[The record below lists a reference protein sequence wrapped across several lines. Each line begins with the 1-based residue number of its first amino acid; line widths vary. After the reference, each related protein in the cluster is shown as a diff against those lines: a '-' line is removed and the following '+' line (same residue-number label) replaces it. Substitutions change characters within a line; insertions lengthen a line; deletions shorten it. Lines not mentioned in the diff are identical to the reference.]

1 MNIVIFDGVCNFCN
15 ASVNW
20 IIRHDKE
27 NRLKFAAH
35 QSEAGQKLLLQHN
48 IAPDELETVVFI
60 NEGVAYKKSDAFIR
74 ICKLLKGYPK
84 YFTIIRFIPRFI
96 RDFFYNLTAKYRYNI
111 FGKKDQCMIPSAE
124 IREKFIIEA

>member
-20 IIRHDKE
+20 IIKHDKD
-27 NRLKFAAH
+27 NQLKFAAH
-35 QSEAGQKLLLQHN
+35 QSHAGQKLLLQHN

-60 NEGVAYKKSDAFIR
+60 NEGVAYKRSDAFIQ

-111 FGKKDQCMIPSAE
+111 FGKKDQCMIPTAE
-124 IREKFIIEA
+124 IREKFNLEV